1 MFIVMN
7 RFQINNG
14 REEEFESMWR
24 GRERYLDGFEGFQ
37 SFQLLRNDRADN
49 GTTEFISHTIWR
61 SRADFE
67 AWRNSESFQRAHG
80 NAGSQGVVAGPPHA
94 SLYEV
99 VIEEVN
105 EKAAVGG

>member
-7 RFQINNG
+7 RFQINAG
-14 REEEFESMWR
+14 REDEFENTWR
-24 GRERYLDGFEGFQ
+24 GRERYLDTFEGFQ
-37 SFQLLRNDRADN
+37 SFSLLRNAMPVE

-67 AWRNSESFQRAHG
+67 VWRNSESFQRAHG
-80 NAGSQGVVAGPPHA
+80 SAGSQGVIAGPPHA
-94 SLYEV
+94 SLYEA

-105 EKAAVGG
+105 EKAAV

>member
-14 REEEFESMWR
+14 REEEFEAQWR
-24 GRERYLDGFEGFQ
+24 GRERYLDTFDGFR
-37 SFQLLRNDRADN
+37 SFQLLRNDRSDN

-61 SRADFE
+61 SKADFE
-67 AWRNSESFQRAHG
+67 VWRNSDAFMRAHA
-80 NAGSQGVVAGPPHA
+80 NAGSTGVMAGPPHA
-94 SLYEV
+94 SLYEA

-105 EKAAVGG
+105 QKAAV

>member
-14 REEEFESMWR
+14 REEEFENAWR
-24 GRERYLDGFEGFQ
+24 GRERYLDTFAGFR
-37 SFQLLRNDRADN
+37 SFQLLRNARSDD
-49 GTTEFISHTIWR
+49 GTTEFISHTVWR

-67 AWRNSESFQRAHG
+67 AWRNSDAFTRAHAD
-80 NAGSQGVVAGPPHA
+80 AGSQGVMAGPPHA
-94 SLYEV
+94 SLYEA

-105 EKAAVGG
+105 EKTAV

>member
-14 REEEFESMWR
+14 KEEEFENTWR
-24 GRERYLDGFEGFQ
+24 QRERYLDTFAGFR
-37 SFQLLRNDRADN
+37 SFQLLRNDHADN

-67 AWRNSESFQRAHG
+67 VWRNSDAFQRAHAG
-80 NAGSQGVVAGPPHA
+80 AGSQGVMAGPPHA
-94 SLYEV
+94 SLYEA

-105 EKAAVGG
+105 EKAAV